1 MVNQVNGSP
10 YRPRGLYANQP
21 DRAAWR
27 EQMLDQFIEKSPG
40 NIRFVLHTS
49 TDRRFQAARQGK
61 SPGCFC
67 LRQAAL
73 KNFSSSIPGWDGLT
87 AKREGRL

>member
-27 EQMLDQFIEKSPG
+27 EQMLDQFIEK
-40 NIRFVLHTS
+40 
-49 TDRRFQAARQGK
+49 AREISG
-61 SPGCFC
+61 
-67 LRQAAL
+67 
-73 KNFSSSIPGWDGLT
+73 SSYTPRLT
-87 AKREGRL
+87 AASRPPDKGSLLDVFV